1 MDGLFRVGL
10 PLEDIIR
17 CLFFGVLIWFLG
29 IIRVFS
35 FLGMRCLEN
44 LSFFFVVFGNCFI
57 YYLAGRGK
65 SRIYTSLWHFINNVE
80 NFHHHFYGDY
90 ATGKISWPMMK
101 RLRMSQFF
109 KTDIVAML
117 TSILVNLN

>member
-35 FLGMRCLEN
+35 FLGMRCWEN

-57 YYLAGRGK
+57 YYLAGRGNQEYIHHYGTLSRM
-65 SRIYTSLWHFINNVE
+65 SRILSSFLLRLCGGEDIMADDEQAE
-80 NFHHHFYGDY
+80 NEPIFQD
-90 ATGKISWPMMK
+90 
-101 RLRMSQFF
+101 
-109 KTDIVAML
+109 
-117 TSILVNLN
+117 